1 MRRAFA
7 GTYPVSRPFGEYDP
21 IAYANYPGQEH
32 SGTDYPLPTGTPLL
46 AGMSG
51 IVTIYDRDPAIKVGR
66 GKEVRIKFANLERRL
81 CHMSRIDVKNGD
93 FVREGQ
99 PFGVSGHTGY
109 VVDAQGNVG
118 TPGGAHLHDELL
130 VNGEYTDLE
139 KYLKEANMDEGTV
152 HNLYL
157 SGWQRKAT
165 SEELKMWVGKP
176 MQDFF
181 YAGGKNQYDHLW
193 RQITDLKKTNC
204 TPEERQLLD
213 LLKKVRS

>member
-1 MRRAFA
+1 MRRAFN
-7 GTYPVSRPFGEYDP
+7 GNYPITQAFGVYDQV
-21 IAYANYPGQEH
+21 AYANYPGSKH
-32 SGTDYPLPTGTPLL
+32 PGTDYGLPVNTELV

-51 IVTIYDRDPAIKVGR
+51 IVTVYDRSATEKVGR
-66 GKEVRIKFANLERRL
+66 GKEVQINFANLGRRN
-81 CHMSRIDVKNGD
+81 CHMNRIDVVNGQ
-93 FVREGQ
+93 FVHEGQ
-99 PFGVSGHTGY
+99 QIGLSGNTGFST
-109 VVDAQGNVG
+109 G
-118 TPGGAHLHDELL
+118 PHLHDELL

-139 KYLKEANMDEGTV
+139 KYLKEVNMDEGTV

-157 SGWQRKAT
+157 SGWQRKAS
-165 SEELKMWVGKP
+165 SEELKMWVGRP

-181 YAGGKNQYDHLW
+181 YEGGKNQYEWLW